1 MNASHNDTFQ
11 QFVKLLEEN
20 GRSEQAREL
29 ALLLAYMDNM
39 SRQFDNVLSELQEV
53 KAQLA
58 QAKESPV
65 KKMLGRMT
73 DALENKV
80 LQARR
85 LLRNLREKIMSCA
98 AHAVENF
105 KTAGASAL
113 DKAVSAMHVKP
124 MLESLQQKIS
134 GMIAGTEENMAKV
147 EETGHK
153 LRSAGGFLKNAGR
166 ALTGRETYWVDG
178 GQAGHIQAAVLAP
191 LRAVRAALSG
201 MNRAT
206 LAALRG
212 VEHLGRAEET
222 REEKRSVR
230 RFLLENR
237 PKVLALPAPAQEK
250 KRKTPEAA
258 L

>member
-1 MNASHNDTFQ
+1 MNTSQNDTFQ
-11 QFVKLLEEN
+11 QFMKLLEEN

-29 ALLLAYMDNM
+29 AFLLAYMDNM
-39 SRQFDNVLSELQEV
+39 SRQFDSVLRELREV
-53 KAQLA
+53 KVQLA
-58 QAKESPV
+58 RTRESPV

-73 DALENKV
+73 GALANSV
-80 LQARR
+80 RQARR

-105 KTAGASAL
+105 KTAGVSAL
-113 DKAVSAMHVKP
+113 DKAVSAMRVKP
-124 MLESLQQKIS
+124 MLESIQKKIS
-134 GMIAGTEENMAKV
+134 GMIDGTEENIAKV
-147 EETGHK
+147 EKTGHK

-166 ALTGRETYWVDG
+166 ALAGKETYLVDG
-178 GQAGHIQAAVLAP
+178 GRAGHFQAVVLAP
-191 LRAVRAALSG
+191 LRAVRATLTG

-212 VEHLGRAEET
+212 VEHLGRT
-222 REEKRSVR
+222 EEKRSVR
-230 RFLLENR
+230 RFLLENK
-237 PKVLALPAPAQEK
+237 PKVPALPAPAQEK

>member
-1 MNASHNDTFQ
+1 MNTSQKDTFQ
-11 QFVKLLEEN
+11 QFMKLLEEN
-20 GRSEQAREL
+20 GRAGQALEM
-29 ALLLAYMDNM
+29 AFLLAYMDNM
-39 SRQFDNVLSELQEV
+39 SRQFDSVLGELREV

-58 QAKESPV
+58 RARESPV
-65 KKMLGRMT
+65 KKMLVRMT
-73 DALENKV
+73 DALANSV
-80 LQARR
+80 RQARR
-85 LLRNLREKIMSCA
+85 LLRNLREKMASCA

-105 KTAGASAL
+105 KTAGVSAL
-113 DKAVSAMHVKP
+113 DKAVSAMRVKP
-124 MLESLQQKIS
+124 MLESIQRKIG
-134 GMIAGTEENMAKV
+134 GMIDGTEENIAKV

-166 ALTGRETYWVDG
+166 ALAGKETYLVDG
-178 GQAGHIQAAVLAP
+178 GRAGHFQAVVLAP
-191 LRAVRAALSG
+191 LRAVRATLSG

-212 VEHLGRAEET
+212 VEHLGRT
-222 REEKRSVR
+222 EEKRSVR
-230 RFLLENR
+230 RFLLENK

>member
-1 MNASHNDTFQ
+1 MNTSQKDTFQ
-11 QFVKLLEEN
+11 QFMKLLEEN
-20 GRSEQAREL
+20 GRAGQAREM
-29 ALLLAYMDNM
+29 AFLLAYMDNM
-39 SRQFDNVLSELQEV
+39 SRQFDSVLGELREV

-58 QAKESPV
+58 RARESPV
-65 KKMLGRMT
+65 KKMLVRMT
-73 DALENKV
+73 DALANSV
-80 LQARR
+80 RQARR
-85 LLRNLREKIMSCA
+85 LLRNLREKMASCA

-105 KTAGASAL
+105 KTAGVSAL
-113 DKAVSAMHVKP
+113 DKAVSAMRVKP
-124 MLESLQQKIS
+124 MLESIQRKIG
-134 GMIAGTEENMAKV
+134 GMIDGTEENIAKV

-166 ALTGRETYWVDG
+166 ALAGKETYLVDG
-178 GQAGHIQAAVLAP
+178 GRAGHFQAVVLAP
-191 LRAVRAALSG
+191 LRAVRATLSG

-212 VEHLGRAEET
+212 VEHLGRT
-222 REEKRSVR
+222 EEKRSVR
-230 RFLLENR
+230 RFLLENK

>member
-1 MNASHNDTFQ
+1 MNTSQKDTFQ
-11 QFVKLLEEN
+11 QFMKLLEEN
-20 GRSEQAREL
+20 GRAGQAREM
-29 ALLLAYMDNM
+29 ACLLAYMDNM
-39 SRQFDNVLSELQEV
+39 SRQFDSVLGELREV

-58 QAKESPV
+58 RARESPV
-65 KKMLGRMT
+65 KKMLVRMT
-73 DALENKV
+73 DALANSV
-80 LQARR
+80 RQARR
-85 LLRNLREKIMSCA
+85 LLRNLREKMASCA

-105 KTAGASAL
+105 KTAGVSAL
-113 DKAVSAMHVKP
+113 DKAVSAMRVKP
-124 MLESLQQKIS
+124 MLESIQRKIG
-134 GMIAGTEENMAKV
+134 GMIDGTEENIAKV

-166 ALTGRETYWVDG
+166 ALAGKETYLVDG
-178 GQAGHIQAAVLAP
+178 GRAGHFQAVVLAP
-191 LRAVRAALSG
+191 LRAVRATLSG

-212 VEHLGRAEET
+212 VEHLGRT
-222 REEKRSVR
+222 EEKRSVR
-230 RFLLENR
+230 RFLLENK

>member
-1 MNASHNDTFQ
+1 MDPLQETEAIQ
-11 QFVKLLEEN
+11 QFMKLLEEN

-29 ALLLAYMDNM
+29 AFLLAYMDNM
-39 SRQFDNVLSELQEV
+39 SRQFDSVLNELQEV

-58 QAKESPV
+58 RAKETPV
-65 KKMLGRMT
+65 KKTLGNMT
-73 DALENKV
+73 DALENNV
-80 LQARR
+80 RQARG
-85 LLRNLREKIMSCA
+85 LLRNLRKKIMSCA

-105 KTAGASAL
+105 KTAGVSAL

-147 EETGHK
+147 AETGHK

-166 ALTGRETYWVDG
+166 ALAGRETYLVDG
-178 GQAGHIQAAVLAP
+178 GKPGHIQAAVLAP
-191 LRAVRAALSG
+191 LRAVRMALSG

-212 VEHLGRAEET
+212 VERLGRT
-222 REEKRSVR
+222 EEKHSVR
-230 RFLLENR
+230 VFLLESK
-237 PKVLALPAPAQEK
+237 PKVPALPAPAQEK
-250 KRKTPEAA
+250 KRKAPEAA